1 MMVLAQVVSFKMW
14 RVDRYK
20 LHPAELKRSN
30 WVKCIKCDS
39 ITGTLLLYQTI
50 TNCFSEYFQFVSIWH
65 YIFFSKYHPSCTKT
79 DPFALLC
86 SAIIYHCDLSEL
98 NPEPK
103 VFREVEVKGVKQED
117 FQTNQVI
124 LNLQSSHDPFH
135 HK

>member
-1 MMVLAQVVSFKMW
+1 MK
-14 RVDRYK
+14 
-20 LHPAELKRSN
+20 
-30 WVKCIKCDS
+30 I
-39 ITGTLLLYQTI
+39 
-50 TNCFSEYFQFVSIWH
+50 
-65 YIFFSKYHPSCTKT
+65 

-124 LNLQSSHDPFH
+124 LYLPRFFPLLLLSLVLSHKDAEFPQSHLPEMSMCVCVCEQLFSDETNIDV
-135 HK
+135 KALK